1 MFLCTEKMVFCKI
14 VTKSRFVTIYG
25 VTKSRLHCNQFFRLP
40 HNLLIFFGNYL
51 NILGFGSHQE
61 NCFLSFL
68 QDNFLPIPYPMQS
81 ENQVTLTSNQRSW
94 KRRVNV
100 NTGYYFG
107 IIICFSIMNFVLK
120 MDGPFNLFG
129 ENPYEL
135 RWHHWN
141 GTLLANL
148 RLT

>member
-1 MFLCTEKMVFCKI
+1 MDYKYNI
-14 VTKSRFVTIYG
+14 
-25 VTKSRLHCNQFFRLP
+25 Q
-40 HNLLIFFGNYL
+40 FFGNYL